1 MEVLL
6 NVWIE
11 VESMEDA
18 EEIVSDIHEI
28 LGKCGITNSVNI
40 VDIENEGD
48 DKI

>member
-18 EEIVSDIHEI
+18 EEIVSDINEI

-40 VDIENEGD
+40 VNAEDEGED
-48 DKI
+48 

>member
-6 NVWIE
+6 NIWIE

-18 EEIVSDIHEI
+18 EEIVSDISEI

-40 VDIENEGD
+40 VDIEDEGED
-48 DKI
+48 